1 MRCEE
6 YLECLEYLE
15 YLKCMEYLE
24 LRKDKKVI
32 YGC

>member
-15 YLKCMEYLE
+15 YLKCLEYLE